1 MDVPGPP
8 LRLCEFGYPGPL
20 RDRLVAAVLAG
31 VKTATTS
38 LLDEWARAGEAL
50 PAPGERQLV
59 VDSAERP
66 VATIEIVSVETIR
79 LGDADLLLAR
89 DEGEGFADVAE
100 WRAAHEGFWQD
111 TVTDETPIVVE
122 RFRLVSA

>member
-1 MDVPGPP
+1 MGD
-8 LRLCEFGYPGPL
+8 LRRCEFGYPGPL

-38 LLDEWARAGEAL
+38 LLDEWVREAEPL

-79 LGDADLLLAR
+79 LGAVDERLAH

-111 TVTDETPIVVE
+111 AVDDETQLVVE